1 MILSDPSL
9 KFNQKARYVLSQKW
23 CWGLI
28 LIAITGILF
37 SNCLMIILIPKPPI
51 YITLPPGAWGAE
63 EPRPGLRDLDLPV
76 DKVVVTD
83 TGDAVESCT
92 TKVRSKSDFFRAF
105 NEIVSGCLHFASS
118 TTPTRCFR
126 QKPQRHS
133 VQLLDRRRWYC
144 LPGER
149 VQLLW

>member
-9 KFNQKARYVLSQKW
+9 KFSEKTFYVLGQKW

-28 LIAITGILF
+28 LLAITLALF
-37 SNCLMIILIPKPPI
+37 LNSIMTIFMPKPVT

-63 EPRPGLRDLDLPV
+63 EPLPGLRDLDLPV

-92 TKVRSKSDFFRAF
+92 TKVRSKSDFS
-105 NEIVSGCLHFASS
+105 II
-118 TTPTRCFR
+118 
-126 QKPQRHS
+126 Q
-133 VQLLDRRRWYC
+133 
-144 LPGER
+144 
-149 VQLLW
+149 